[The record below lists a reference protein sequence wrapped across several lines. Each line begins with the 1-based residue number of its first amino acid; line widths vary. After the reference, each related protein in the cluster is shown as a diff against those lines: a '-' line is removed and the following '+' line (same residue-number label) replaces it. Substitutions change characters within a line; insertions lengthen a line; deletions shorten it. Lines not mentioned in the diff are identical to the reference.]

1 MMLKT
6 RFFTVCAFFLGS
18 VCTLTAQVQL
28 QASNVDE
35 VLKAMT
41 LEEKAMLVVGG
52 NRQMA
57 STSNNG
63 MIGAHAQR
71 VPRAAGATQAIP
83 RLGIPSTVL
92 TDGPA
97 GVRISPR
104 RDNDANTYSLSKQ
117 YAVKCHDVMK
127 PNMQLSAAK

>member
-28 QASNVDE
+28 QANNVDE

-63 MIGAHAQR
+63 MIGAHAQHASHR
-71 VPRAAGATQAIP
+71 
-83 RLGIPSTVL
+83 PSSPTAL
-92 TDGPA
+92 PA
-97 GVRISPR
+97 
-104 RDNDANTYSLSKQ
+104 
-117 YAVKCHDVMK
+117 
-127 PNMQLSAAK
+127 